1 MKKLIYARISLF
13 LVLIVIFSTYNNHQI
28 KKTKYITTKKIIN
41 NDGLVNISIDPKVEL
56 LIVVQYLSN
65 DKTIVNTSNDKAV
78 SDYIRD
84 IDNYFY
90 HFKDDTVVKLYKEMN
105 AKDFSYDTPLTLLLY
120 TDDTLK
126 LDENMKLP
134 ERTLNYT
141 GGRDRALRFLK
152 SLSEFNIKS
161 NFNIFFNKHIEF
173 YNKIVAETRN
183 KLNKTNCIDKLINYY
198 GYEQKS
204 YNIIIDTLSNG
215 GYGIE
220 KFNKKGG
227 KDLYAL
233 IGLNSDEIDFTNIV
247 IHEFGHSY
255 IDSLTDQYIENVN
268 KFDYLFDN
276 VTDKIDMETYGE
288 WNVYVNELL
297 VRSVTYKLINE
308 IYGNDIK
315 NQYINHDK
323 EQGFI
328 YLTNLY
334 NKLTYYENNRDQY
347 KTFDN
352 FYMDLINT
360 LYLSDK

>member
-1 MKKLIYARISLF
+1 M
-13 LVLIVIFSTYNNHQI
+13 
-28 KKTKYITTKKIIN
+28 
-41 NDGLVNISIDPKVEL
+41 
-56 LIVVQYLSN
+56 
-65 DKTIVNTSNDKAV
+65 
-78 SDYIRD
+78 
-84 IDNYFY
+84 
-90 HFKDDTVVKLYKEMN
+90 
-105 AKDFSYDTPLTLLLY
+105 
-120 TDDTLK
+120 
-126 LDENMKLP
+126 
-134 ERTLNYT
+134 
-141 GGRDRALRFLK
+141 
-152 SLSEFNIKS
+152 
-161 NFNIFFNKHIEF
+161 
-173 YNKIVAETRN
+173 
-183 KLNKTNCIDKLINYY
+183 
-198 GYEQKS
+198 
-204 YNIIIDTLSNG
+204 
-215 GYGIE
+215 
-220 KFNKKGG
+220 
-227 KDLYAL
+227 YAL